1 MRRRTVHVAF
11 GAVALVFA
19 AGAIQAGIELWHK
32 RETNAAVALARPDQ
46 PPAAAP
52 AARLAQANALSHA
65 GRDDDALR
73 LYNTLIPRARAG
85 PVADLVNDPIAQA
98 AVYNLGNM
106 FLRRGRA
113 LADTDTFGAQ
123 AMVELGKQRYRDL
136 LRANPGDWDARYNLE
151 RALWLA
157 PEMQDMFGEENTM
170 PKETVR
176 IRVPGLPP
184 GDLP

>member
-1 MRRRTVHVAF
+1 MRRRTVHLAF
-11 GAVALVFA
+11 GALAMVFA
-19 AGAIQAGIELWHK
+19 AGALQAGFQLW
-32 RETNAAVALARPDQ
+32 RDRAANAAVAAARPDQ
-46 PPAAAP
+46 PPATVP

-73 LYNTLIPRARAG
+73 LYNTLIPRGQPDAIG
-85 PVADLVNDPIAQA
+85 QA
-98 AVYNLGNM
+98 ALYNLGNM

-113 LADTDTFGAQ
+113 LQATDAFGAQ

-157 PEMQDMFGEENTM
+157 PEIQDMFGEEADM

-176 IRVPGLPP
+176 IRVPGFPP